1 MKKVRLS
8 KKGFTLIEL
17 LAVIVIL
24 GVLLAIAIPSVTKYI
39 NVSKK
44 STYINNVQSYAST
57 AMDQATLGTYK
68 FPVNPNEATVIF
80 FDDLI
85 EHLNKG
91 GKTSPYGAEYVTD
104 SSFIVIANTRTAED
118 PHYEMYIAAIDQ
130 DGYGIGTISDSTQT
144 AGAIAYDDLTSEN
157 IIQISS
163 GTGMSKPTVG
173 GTVTTADGNFSVT
186 TVY

>member
-1 MKKVRLS
+1 MKKVRLN

-39 NVSKK
+39 NISKK
-44 STYINNVQSYAST
+44 STYIDNVQAYAST
-57 AMDQATLGTYK
+57 ALDQATLGTYK

-80 FDDLI
+80 FDNLI

-91 GKTSPYGAEYVTD
+91 GKVSPYGAAYVAD

-118 PHYEMYIAAIDQ
+118 PHYETYIAAIDE
-130 DGYGIGTISDSTQT
+130 DGYGIGTIAGNTQT
-144 AGAIAYDDLTSEN
+144 PGAIAYDGLTSAN

-163 GTGMSKPTVG
+163 GAGMAKPTVG
-173 GTVTTADGNFSVT
+173 GTVTTEDGNFNVT